1 MTQEEINRAEWE
13 NPENWSDNIVG
24 AYLSKRNKRVW
35 VPKRRAGFGWIL
47 NVGNRWGAWWL
58 VGLLIIPPV
67 LAGLL
72 FRRTRGVSHDSFPK
86 IRSHQARDTDTPRSD
101 N

>member
-47 NVGNRWGAWWL
+47 NVGTAG
-58 VGLLIIPPV
+58 VPGGLWV
-67 LAGLL
+67 YSSFLL
-72 FRRTRGVSHDSFPK
+72 CSPDCCSGKREVSHDSFPK